1 MADYNVGAVKGSV
14 ELNTKQI
21 QSAIKQLESL
31 GKAFDSLNKSSKAAS
46 SAASSVSELDKSAKK
61 TSGGVSQ
68 LEANMLKLDKKAQ
81 SFTRTLSS
89 SKAETDVLAR
99 ANEKLSQ
106 AYKNTQT
113 ALKNSESNV
122 KATRNAF
129 LQYERTLVDT
139 REELLRSERAVKANV
154 EASKRQQAILKQL
167 EAAQKQ
173 AAAEEARAAKAK
185 SDAQKAAEKASNA
198 AKKQIKDQN
207 LLESALAD
215 TERKLQ
221 RLNVLE
227 KSHIDLTGQS
237 SVAVQKAKNSIAAY
251 QMALTQY
258 GRSSLEAGRAQR
270 QMTADIQAANIAS
283 TQLSKGIGLTRG
295 AFRTIR
301 GASTQFGHQ
310 LQDIA
315 VQAQMGTNWLIIL
328 GQQGSQLLS
337 LIGGWGALAGAVLAI
352 GAAAFYAFDGMS
364 LFRSEADEA
373 LKGVA
378 ENIKSAKDALED
390 INAESRTKKF
400 LEGQLA
406 AAKELKVLLDGI
418 TTADI
423 NALWTN
429 QFMPSN
435 SILGGQTIQR
445 VVYEVENQDEIVER
459 LNKIR
464 DLAKEHF
471 DIELGTLK
479 ASSSQADVIKQVLKL
494 REQLNGLTKE
504 QQSILSQ
511 ILEDEVE
518 KQKNFDNDLKT
529 QQRINAALKEA
540 NSYSDARRVIEEEK
554 LRMKYEEDGIS
565 TKEINKLLAAKD
577 VEKDRLEQLKESD
590 RLQKKY
596 LKDLDKVKKKFE
608 DNSSEFAQ
616 LVNSS
621 KEFSTILAGW
631 DNAEW
636 SKLFELSD
644 KDMNEVIQQFK
655 TLDKAVAAGDIDKAV
670 AAQMK
675 KGIIQGV
682 RDGAKDTK
690 LKSELE
696 SLGVTLTTVITDAL
710 VNNDWDNVGETI
722 GGAVGGAVGS
732 VWGPYGQAAGEVI
745 GTAAGKA
752 LDDFLTS
759 DWDPTA
765 RRQASLGTGTVL
777 GSIDEKSGSIANSM
791 ELAENSLGEIVGIN
805 SQMLD
810 ALRSVQS
817 NIGALGTRIA
827 LDLGDMA
834 EIRGPQVRSGTEI
847 GGDFF
852 RTGIGTTTG
861 GISEL
866 ANLLLGVDIS
876 GLSKDL
882 ANAYLDGMSLYLSG
896 GLLDFKKILGGRSK
910 KRDEGVLIIGG
921 VLDELITG
929 TVAEAYADFKVK
941 KNVLDDWDKE
951 RATQPID
958 DATNQAFQEV
968 FSSLKDTAVEAARVL
983 GMDVADAVGSLTIAE
998 TAVSLED
1005 LNDEEASAALM
1016 AYFSQQFDLMAETAI
1031 PFFKEFI
1038 EAGESAGDVLT
1049 RLATNTTLVTETLT
1063 MLGMTMEQLGGLE
1076 GIEANDF
1083 LVGLFGGTEEF
1094 QSASS
1099 AFFNAFASE
1108 ADQFSY
1114 LQTQINKALSAHNMQ
1129 LPDTAQGYYDLRK
1142 QLELSGKEGAEAFRT
1157 LVSLTPHVSE
1167 YFSLKEK
1174 LESDAQANEL
1184 KAIQETEQAFLDML
1198 AIVQKALE
1206 RAQSTTDSAYSDLVG
1221 VVNDQKDLL
1230 KDQLSTQ
1237 LEAIKA
1243 ETQAKLDANK
1253 VQIDSA
1259 KTLVSA
1265 IESELG
1271 GLQSAL
1277 STLIPE
1283 FEPNQAQRRT
1293 TAVGVLLRAL
1303 QTGDLSGTG
1312 AAAEIAAQIKTDNF
1326 ATRASFEFEQAKT
1339 INVLDKVNKEAESQL
1354 SEAEKTLK
1362 ALEKLTD
1369 VIKSQGDAAEAF
1381 AKEQYEVEIAKLDSL
1396 LEQQLEQINEL
1407 RGIREGVDNIPA
1419 ALAALNSA
1427 MTAEQQQQGNVKDAI
1442 RQLYISDL
1450 GKQADLEGLDYWT
1463 NQVTSGIMTLQEVSD
1478 FFKYLMN
1485 QQTSLQTGTLQVQ
1498 GLGQDWVNALGIG
1511 TFAKGG
1517 LASGLSIVG
1526 ENGPELMDIS
1536 GAARIHTAQQTQ
1548 KMLSNSGSD
1557 RQMGQ
1562 MVNLLQELILM
1573 MSTDVKWNRRTAQI
1587 MERYEELNF
1596 SPDPNGGVI

>member
-21 QSAIKQLESL
+21 QSAIKQLQSL

-46 SAASSVSELDKSAKK
+46 SAASSVSELDKS
-61 TSGGVSQ
+61 
-68 LEANMLKLDKKAQ
+68 LKKAT
-81 SFTRTLSS
+81 STSD
-89 SKAETDVLAR
+89 A
-99 ANEKLSQ
+99 
-106 AYKNTQT
+106 
-113 ALKNSESNV
+113 
-122 KATRNAF
+122 
-129 LQYERTLVDT
+129 
-139 REELLRSERAVKANV
+139 
-154 EASKRQQAILKQL
+154 ASKSI
-167 EAAQKQ
+167 
-173 AAAEEARAAKAK
+173 
-185 SDAQKAAEKASNA
+185 
-198 AKKQIKDQN
+198 KKQVREQN
-207 LLESALAD
+207 LLENAYANA
-215 TERKLQ
+215 ERKLQ
-221 RLNVLE
+221 RLNALE

-251 QMALTQY
+251 QAALTKY

-270 QMTADIQAANIAS
+270 QMTADIQSANIAA
-283 TQLSKGIGLTRG
+283 TQLSKGVGVTRG

-378 ENIKSAKDALED
+378 ESIKNAKEELEALGDET
-390 INAESRTKKF
+390 RTRKF

-406 AAKELKVLLDGI
+406 AAKELKVILDGI

-423 NALWTN
+423 SELWTN

-479 ASSSQADVIKQVLKL
+479 TSSSQADVIQQVLKL
-494 REQLNGLTKE
+494 REQLNGLTEE
-504 QQSILSQ
+504 QQNILSQ

-529 QQRINAALKEA
+529 QQRINAALAEA
-540 NSYSDARRVIEEEK
+540 NGYSDARRIIEQEK
-554 LRMKYEEDGIS
+554 LRIKYEEDGIS
-565 TKEINKLLAAKD
+565 DREINKLLAAKGI
-577 VEKDRLEQLKESD
+577 EKERLQQLKEAD
-590 RLQKKY
+590 KLQKRY
-596 LKDLDKVKKKFE
+596 VKDLDKIKKKFE
-608 DNSSEFAQ
+608 DNSAEFKQ
-616 LVNSS
+616 LVDSS

-631 DNAEW
+631 DNAEL
-636 SKLFELSD
+636 SKLFEISD
-644 KDMNEVIQQFK
+644 KGMNEVIQQFK

-670 AAQMK
+670 AEQMK
-675 KGIIQGV
+675 MGIIQGV

-696 SLGVTLTTVITDAL
+696 SLGVTLTTVITEAL
-710 VNNDWDNVGETI
+710 INNDWDNVGETI
-722 GGAVGGAVGS
+722 GGAVGGSVGS
-732 VWGPYGQAAGEVI
+732 LLGPYGQAAGEVI
-745 GTAAGKA
+745 GAAAGKA
-752 LDDFLTS
+752 LDDFFSS

-765 RRQASLGTGTVL
+765 RRQATLGTGTVL
-777 GSIDEKSGSIANSM
+777 GSIDEKSTSIANSM

-810 ALRSVQS
+810 AMRTMVSS
-817 NIGALGTRIA
+817 IGALGTRIA
-827 LDLGDMA
+827 LDLGDME
-834 EIRGPQVRSGTEI
+834 EIAAPRVRSGTEM

-852 RTGIGTTTG
+852 RTGLGATTG
-861 GISEL
+861 GITEL
-866 ANLLLGVDIS
+866 MNLIPGFDIS
-876 GLSKDL
+876 DLSKDL
-882 ANAYLDGMSLYLSG
+882 ANVYLDGLSTYLTG
-896 GLLDFKKILGGRSK
+896 GLLDFKSIIGGKVK

-921 VLDELITG
+921 VLDDLVVG
-929 TVAEAYADFKVK
+929 TVAEAFVDYKVK

-958 DATNQAFQEV
+958 DATNTAFQEV

-983 GMDVADAVGSLTIAE
+983 GLDVAQVVGSLNIAE
-998 TAVSLED
+998 TAISLED

-1049 RLATNTTLVTETLT
+1049 RLATNTTLVTETLS
-1063 MLGMTMEQLGGLE
+1063 MLGMTMSQLGGLE
-1076 GIEANDF
+1076 GIEANEY

-1094 QSASS
+1094 QAASS
-1099 AFFNAFASE
+1099 AFFSAFASE

-1129 LPDTAQGYYDLRK
+1129 LPDTAEGYFELRK

-1167 YFSLKEK
+1167 FFSLKEK
-1174 LESDAQANEL
+1174 LESEAHENEL
-1184 KAIQETEQAFLDML
+1184 RAIEETEQAFLDML
-1198 AIVQKALE
+1198 AMVQRALDD
-1206 RAQSTTDSAYSDLVG
+1206 AQAATDGAYGDLVG
-1221 VVNDQKDLL
+1221 LVNDQKGLL
-1230 KDQLSTQ
+1230 KDQLSGQ
-1237 LEAIKA
+1237 LDAIKA
-1243 ETQAKLDANK
+1243 ETQAKLNANK
-1253 VQIDSA
+1253 AQIDSA
-1259 KTLVSA
+1259 KTLVSM
-1265 IESELG
+1265 IEDEFG

-1277 STLIPE
+1277 ATLVPQ

-1293 TAVGVLLRAL
+1293 NAVGVLLRAL

-1339 INVLDKVNKEAESQL
+1339 LNVLDKVNKEAESQL
-1354 SEAEKTLK
+1354 SEAEKTLET
-1362 ALEKLTD
+1362 LEKLNEI
-1369 VIKSQGDAAEAF
+1369 IKSQGDAAEAL
-1381 AKEQYEVEIAKLDSL
+1381 AKEQYETEIAKLDSL

-1407 RGIREGVDNIPA
+1407 RGIHEGVDSIPA
-1419 ALAALNSA
+1419 ALAALSSA
-1427 MTAEQQQQGNVKDAI
+1427 VAAEQQQQGNVRDAI
-1442 RQLYISDL
+1442 SQLYVSDL
-1450 GKQADLEGLDYWT
+1450 GRQADLEGLDYWT
-1463 NQVTSGIMTLQEVSD
+1463 NQVTSGVMTLQEVSD
-1478 FFKYLMN
+1478 FFKDLRE
-1485 QQTSLQTGTLQVQ
+1485 QQTSLQTGSIQVQ
-1498 GLGQDWVNALGIG
+1498 GLGQDWITALGIG
-1511 TFAKGG
+1511 TFATGG
-1517 LASGLSIVG
+1517 IASGLSIVG
-1526 ENGPELMDIS
+1526 EEGPELMDIS
-1536 GAARIHTAQQTQ
+1536 GAARIHTATQTQ
-1548 KMLSNSGSD
+1548 KMLSNAGND

-1562 MVNLLQELILM
+1562 MVNLLHELLLM
-1573 MSTDVKWNRRTAQI
+1573 MSTDVKWNRRTANILQ
-1587 MERYEELNF
+1587 RYEELGF
-1596 SPDPNGGVI
+1596 APDPEGGTI